1 MGTSMHAAQ
10 RMGQSSFDLSSLN
23 LNLVP
28 AAPPMVGISTNTRE
42 AQLSRRVKEV
52 EEELRIMRIENE
64 KQVSIL
70 FHNSSLWLRAF
81 ASCRKP

>member
-10 RMGQSSFDLSSLN
+10 RMGQSTFDLSSLN

-28 AAPPMVGISTNTRE
+28 AAPSMVAISTNTRE

-70 FHNSSLWLRAF
+70 FHNGSLWLRAF
-81 ASCRKP
+81 APCRKP